1 MDQSVLTV
9 DDLVSTQSLGTRVL
23 AGANGLERQVLW
35 AHSCEL
41 SDPDRWL
48 GPHELLMTVGL
59 CVPREAEEQ
68 VAFIRKLDEAGLAGV
83 ALGDHPSL
91 PPVTQELLDEADR
104 RAFPVLLTNEETP
117 FAALGR
123 TVAAATASTQTLQV
137 LKLSKLYQ
145 LSTYAHADP
154 KRLMDDLQ
162 ALFRAG
168 LSVLDTQTGLT
179 ILEGPILSTMSP
191 KARERS
197 YSLPGDAKVKLRVTE
212 FPGEEISSFLLIHLL
227 QVIDVAVSQLLSS
240 IRERAERS
248 AHALEALL
256 EGRIP
261 DNLDALLRPG
271 AFAGGYQMVAI
282 ATDQGPKAAR
292 AVSIGRMPVLAG
304 PGRNSF
310 ILLMPERIRTDVRQ
324 VLEGLGIRAAASS
337 TYIDL
342 RDAKFAAEE
351 AHKVLSSGGANH
363 QWLDFAGVPISLLTR
378 SRKEAAAIVQQVLG
392 DLAEPDA
399 KTSALRET
407 LFTFLANDRRWNET
421 AAELGIHRQTLSYR
435 LAKIKDVTG
444 RDISSS
450 ADLSAFWLAY
460 QAWASYLPA
469 SD

>member
-1 MDQSVLTV
+1 MEQSVLTV
-9 DDLVSTQSLGTRVL
+9 NDLVSTQSLGTRLL

-68 VAFIRKLDEAGLAGV
+68 RDFVRKLDEAGLAGV

-91 PPVTQELLDEADR
+91 PPLSQELLDEADLR
-104 RAFPVLLTNEETP
+104 GFPVLLTNEETP
-117 FAALGR
+117 FAAIGR
-123 TVAAATASTQTLQV
+123 TVAAATATTQTLQV

-162 ALFRAG
+162 ALFRAR
-168 LSVLDTQTGLT
+168 LSVLDTQTGLV
-179 ILEGPILSTMSP
+179 ILEGPPLPGMSST
-191 KARERS
+191 ARERS
-197 YSLPGDAKVKLRVTE
+197 YSLPGDSKVKLRVTE
-212 FPGEEISSFLLIHLL
+212 FPGEEISSFLLIHIL

-240 IRERAERS
+240 IRDRS
-248 AHALEALL
+248 DRTANMLEAIL

-261 DNLDALLRPG
+261 DNLDSVRKLGTIAD
-271 AFAGGYQMVAI
+271 GYQMVAI
-282 ATDQGPKAAR
+282 VTDHGPKVAR
-292 AVSIGRMPVLAG
+292 AVSILGMPVLAG
-304 PGRNSF
+304 LGRNSF
-310 ILLMPERIRTDVRQ
+310 YLLIPEHLREKVRQ
-324 VLEGLGIRAAASS
+324 LLGDLGIRAAASS
-337 TYIDL
+337 TYTDL

-351 AHKVLSSGGANH
+351 AQKVFSSGRANH
-363 QWLDFAGVPISLLTR
+363 QWIDFAGVPISLLTR
-378 SRKEAAAIVQQVLG
+378 SRKEASAIVQQVLG
-392 DLAEPDA
+392 ELSAPDA

-407 LFTFLANDRRWNET
+407 LFTFIANDRRWNET

-435 LAKIKDVTG
+435 LAKIKEITG
-444 RDISSS
+444 RDTASS

-460 QAWASYLPA
+460 QAWTSYMAVP
-469 SD
+469 D

>member
-1 MDQSVLTV
+1 MDKSVLTV
-9 DDLVSTQSLGTRVL
+9 SDLVSTQSLGTRVL
-23 AGANGLERQVLW
+23 AGAHGLARQVLW

-59 CVPREAEEQ
+59 CVPREAEAQ
-68 VAFIRKLDEAGLAGV
+68 LAFIRRLDEAGLAGV
-83 ALGDHPSL
+83 ALGNHPSL
-91 PPVTQELLDEADR
+91 PPITQELLDEADR
-104 RAFPVLLTNEETP
+104 RAFPVLLTNEDTP

-162 ALFRAG
+162 ALLRAE

-179 ILEGPILSTMSP
+179 ILEGPRLTTMSP
-191 KARERS
+191 TARERS
-197 YSLPGDAKVKLRVTE
+197 YSLPGDTKVKLRVTE
-212 FPGEEISSFLLIHLL
+212 FPGEEVSSFLLIHVL
-227 QVIDVAVSQLLSS
+227 QVVDVAVSQLLSS
-240 IRERAERS
+240 IRERVERS
-248 AHALEALL
+248 AHVLKALL
-256 EGRIP
+256 EGHVP
-261 DNLDALLRPG
+261 DNLDAVLKTG
-271 AFAGGYQMVAI
+271 AIAAGYQMVAI
-282 ATDQGPKAAR
+282 ATDQGPKVAR
-292 AVSIGRMPVLAG
+292 AVSIGGFSVLSG

-310 ILLMPERIRTDVRQ
+310 ILLMPESMRNDVRQ
-324 VLEGLGIRAAASS
+324 LLEGLGIRAAASS

-378 SRKEAAAIVQQVLG
+378 SRKEASAIVQQVLG
-392 DLAEPDA
+392 ELAAPDA

-407 LFTFLANDRRWNET
+407 LFAFLANDRKWNET

-435 LAKIKDVTG
+435 LAKIKDITG
-444 RDISSS
+444 RDTSSS

-460 QAWASYLPA
+460 QAWASY
-469 SD
+469 

>member
-9 DDLVSTQSLGTRVL
+9 NDLVSTQSLGTRVL
-23 AGANGLERQVLW
+23 AGANGLDRQVLW

-59 CVPREAEEQ
+59 CVPHEAEEQ
-68 VAFIRKLDEAGLAGV
+68 LAFIRRLDEAGLAGV

-91 PPVTQELLDEADR
+91 PPLTQELLDEADR

-162 ALFRAG
+162 ALLGAR

-179 ILEGPILSTMSP
+179 ILEGPPVTTMSP

-197 YSLPGDAKVKLRVTE
+197 YSLPGDTKVKLRVTE
-212 FPGEEISSFLLIHLL
+212 FPGEEIGSFLLIHVL

-256 EGRIP
+256 DGHIP
-261 DNLDALLRPG
+261 DNLDAVLKPG
-271 AFAGGYQMVAI
+271 AIAAGYQMVAI

-292 AVSIGRMPVLAG
+292 AVSIGGMPVLAG

-310 ILLMPERIRTDVRQ
+310 MLLMPERIRKDVRQ
-324 VLEGLGIRAAASS
+324 LLEGLGIRAAASS

-378 SRKEAAAIVQQVLG
+378 SRKEASAIVQQVLG
-392 DLAEPDA
+392 ELAAPDA
-399 KTSALRET
+399 KSSALRET
-407 LFTFLANDRRWNET
+407 LFAFLAKDRRWNET

-435 LAKIKDVTG
+435 LAKIKEITG

-460 QAWASYLPA
+460 QAWASYSPT